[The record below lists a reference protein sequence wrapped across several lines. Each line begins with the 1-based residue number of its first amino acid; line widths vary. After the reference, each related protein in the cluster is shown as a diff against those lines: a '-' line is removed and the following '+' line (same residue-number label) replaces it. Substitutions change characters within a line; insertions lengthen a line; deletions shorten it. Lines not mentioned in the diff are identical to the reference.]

1 MVNFVPIFKSIQRRR
16 CHSNNLCTIVYRE
29 FRMNFDL
36 NMIPTTF
43 DMLHAGLAAS
53 SILLLIIAVSRK
65 SKVVEKV
72 IEKPVEKVVEVEK
85 PIEKIIEVEKIV
97 EVEKVIERVVEVESK
112 LATASTDS
120 AMQLLSLMQQ
130 EARLIDFLNED
141 VSAFSDEEVGAAAR
155 VIHAGGQKVLKD
167 YVELSPIRSEDEETR
182 ITIEAGFNPQ
192 QVRLTGNVTGSAPFN
207 GTLVH
212 KGWKATSMTLP
223 KLAENYDASI
233 IAPAEVE
240 L

>member
-1 MVNFVPIFKSIQRRR
+1 M
-16 CHSNNLCTIVYRE
+16 T
-29 FRMNFDL
+29 FDL
-36 NMIPTTF
+36 QMIPQTF

-53 SILLLIIAVSRK
+53 SVLLLLIAVSRK
-65 SKVVEKV
+65 STVIEKVV
-72 IEKPVEKVVEVEK
+72 EKPVEKIVEVEK
-85 PIEKIIEVEKIV
+85 PVEKIIEVEKVV

-120 AMQLLSLMQQ
+120 AMQFLSIMQQ
-130 EARLIDFLNED
+130 EARLVDFLKED
-141 VSAFSDEEVGAAAR
+141 LTTFSDEEVGAAAR
-155 VIHAGGQKVLKD
+155 VIHTGGKKVLSD
-167 YVELSPIRSEDEETR
+167 YVTLEHIRNEDEETR
-182 ITIEAGFNPQ
+182 ITIEDGFNPQ
-192 QVRLTGNVTGSAPFN
+192 QVRLTGNVTGNAPFN

-212 KGWKATSMTLP
+212 KGWKASAMDLP

>member
-1 MVNFVPIFKSIQRRR
+1 
-16 CHSNNLCTIVYRE
+16 
-29 FRMNFDL
+29 MNFDL

-43 DMLHAGLAAS
+43 DMLHAGLSAS
-53 SILLLIIAVSRK
+53 SLLLLLIVVSRK

-72 IEKPVEKVVEVEK
+72 VEKPVEKIVEVEK
-85 PIEKIIEVEKIV
+85 PVETIV

-112 LATASTDS
+112 LATAPTDS
-120 AMQLLSLMQQ
+120 ALQLLSLMQQ

-141 VSAFSDEEVGAAAR
+141 VTAFSDEEVGAAAR
-155 VIHAGGQKVLKD
+155 VIHAGGKKVLQD
-167 YVELSPIRSEDEETR
+167 YIQLTPIRGEDEESR

-192 QVRLTGNVTGSAPFN
+192 EVRLTGNVTGSAPFN

-212 KGWKATSMTLP
+212 KGWKATAITLP
-223 KLAENYDASI
+223 KLAEQYDASI